1 MTCPHGHPE
10 LALHHM
16 FTGAQATKPCP
27 KCGKVP
33 EFIGLA
39 MSIDMLGGKVTGTD
53 GQEYTAC
60 PNCGSDFLDIELEPP
75 SFHGVLRCLDC
86 DAGTAVVLIGDDWEP
101 PREPLDVHPYV
112 VLMQEIRERTE
123 FVSQLLQADDLAD
136 WARLESVCLQ
146 IRKLLELVMFSS
158 LVANQDLWERS
169 QKELR
174 SSQNIAMKFRELE
187 RLHPNFYPTPVD
199 LNRWTGREPATRT
212 EGFLNKNDFQKFY
225 GMLGNIL
232 HADNPLGRPT
242 DYGSF
247 IKVAPGLI
255 ESIQNLMECHKVHLY
270 DHPNE
275 FYLVKMFGDLDG
287 EVTFIR
293 FSTDSEGETLCAW
306 PDCSSWAGRQYC
318 EYIGRPWRECVLP
331 EKEPAQTEGK
341 QQGAYLDRFG
351 MQPPWSVDAT
361 DS

>member
-1 MTCPHGHPE
+1 
-10 LALHHM
+10 
-16 FTGAQATKPCP
+16 
-27 KCGKVP
+27 
-33 EFIGLA
+33 
-39 MSIDMLGGKVTGTD
+39 MSISMLGGRVTGID
-53 GQEYTAC
+53 GQEYTVC
-60 PNCGSDFLDIELEPP
+60 PKCRSDFLEVELEPP
-75 SFHGVLRCLDC
+75 SFQGVLRCLDC
-86 DAGTAVVLIGDDWEP
+86 DEGMLVVLGDDEDWEP

-112 VLMQEIRERTE
+112 ALMQEATERIE
-123 FVSQLLQADDLAD
+123 FISQLLDADQLSG

-169 QKELR
+169 QKELT

-187 RLHPNFYPTPVD
+187 RLHPNFYPTPID
-199 LNRWTGREPATRT
+199 LSQRTGQEPALRAND
-212 EGFLNKNDFQKFY
+212 FLDKSDFQKFY

-242 DYGSF
+242 DYGDF
-247 IKVAPGLI
+247 IDLAPRLI
-255 ESIQNLMECHKVHLY
+255 ESIQNLMECHRVHLF

-293 FSTDSEGETLCAW
+293 FSTNAKGETLCAW

-318 EYIGRPWRECVLP
+318 EYIGRQWRDCLLP
-331 EKEPAQTEGK
+331 EKEPAQTEAK
-341 QQGAYLDRFG
+341 RDGAFLDRFG
-351 MQPPWSVDAT
+351 MQPPWLLEEAESQ
-361 DS
+361 